1 MKLKNQLTQLGAK
14 IESEN
19 LNQPFDEAQTKLL
32 YINPFIEI
40 LGYKTSEHTDVIAEL
55 PADFATRRRDKVDYA
70 LRKNDT
76 EILIIECKRFN
87 EKVGKFGHQLSAY
100 FNHLR
105 LVRFGIL
112 TNGTIYH
119 FYADI
124 DTRNIMDAEPFFEF
138 NVTDFNDEQLQILE
152 MFCKENFDE
161 KLIIEKARRL
171 TYSRDIRKLLY
182 TEMTNPS
189 KDFIKF
195 IAGKAYLEKK
205 RGSITEKIMILFDE
219 LVNLSLPIVINQLI
233 SDRMIRL
240 KPSSNNEIK
249 EIESKII
256 TTEEEREGYFIVK
269 SIIRRK
275 IAPER
280 VGFKDAQ
287 AYFSIRIDDSSH
299 KTVCRLYLNS
309 NKKYIGIF
317 GANRNET
324 KFELGAIDNI
334 FDFSDQLLESILFY
348 ENHKI

>member
-1 MKLKNQLTQLGAK
+1 
-14 IESEN
+14 
-19 LNQPFDEAQTKLL
+19 
-32 YINPFIEI
+32 
-40 LGYKTSEHTDVIAEL
+40 
-55 PADFATRRRDKVDYA
+55 
-70 LRKNDT
+70 
-76 EILIIECKRFN
+76 
-87 EKVGKFGHQLSAY
+87 
-100 FNHLR
+100 
-105 LVRFGIL
+105 
-112 TNGTIYH
+112 
-119 FYADI
+119 
-124 DTRNIMDAEPFFEF
+124 
-138 NVTDFNDEQLQILE
+138 
-152 MFCKENFDE
+152 
-161 KLIIEKARRL
+161 
-171 TYSRDIRKLLY
+171 
-182 TEMTNPS
+182 
-189 KDFIKF
+189 
-195 IAGKAYLEKK
+195 
-205 RGSITEKIMILFDE
+205 
-219 LVNLSLPIVINQLI
+219 
-233 SDRMIRL
+233 MIRL